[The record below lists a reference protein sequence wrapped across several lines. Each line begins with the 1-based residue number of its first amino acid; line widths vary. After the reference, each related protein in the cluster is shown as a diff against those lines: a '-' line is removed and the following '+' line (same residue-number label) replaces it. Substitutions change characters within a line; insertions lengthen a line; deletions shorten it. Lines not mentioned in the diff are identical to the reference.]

1 VQTSRVPL
9 VGIEVQLEQTLRL
22 GIREHHTVR
31 PYSSAAGTTRF
42 AHRVLNFTGP
52 VRLHSR
58 SVGPDVKT
66 AEQFM

>member
-22 GIREHHTVR
+22 GIRGHPTLR
-31 PYSSAAGTTRF
+31 PYSSASDMTRF
-42 AHRVLNFTGP
+42 ARRVLNFTGP